1 MQVELTKDS
10 EKFLVDLYK
19 VYLDR
24 RKACQSKQEARRFE
38 DGFFDTEKP
47 FSKMHPNDVTDA
59 RLELGQTGLLVNYI
73 GGDCELT
80 NPAII
85 YLENRFKN
93 NLADVLSF
101 LSQFVP

>member
-1 MQVELTKDS
+1 MQIEITKDS
-10 EKFLVDLYK
+10 EKLLVDLYK

-24 RKACQSKQEARRFE
+24 RKAQQSKQEAHRFE
-38 DGFFDTEKP
+38 DGFFETEKP
-47 FSKMHPNDVTDA
+47 FSKMHPDDVTDS
-59 RLELGQTGLLVNYI
+59 RLELGQANLLTNYI

-80 NPAII
+80 TTAII

-93 NLADVLSF
+93 NLTDVLSF